1 MPAQASTRKIGP
13 HSVAGASHDKAHG
26 ARKEERPMSQANEQA
41 NKRKVLIVDDH
52 PMICEGIAMLVEHE
66 PDLTVVGKVASAA
79 AALKAIEKLQPDV
92 VVVDI
97 TLQDSSGMELI
108 KDMRI
113 RWPDLPALVFSM
125 HSESF
130 FAARVLHAGARAYV
144 SKKEP
149 PAKVIEAIRNVL
161 QGGLYVSEEMTSA
174 IVQKFVMGQSSNDRS
189 RISGLTDREFQVFQM
204 IGDGLQTREIAEK
217 LHLSIKTVETHRE
230 RIKKKLNLDSATKL
244 AKYAIQWAH
253 IEKGS

>member
-1 MPAQASTRKIGP
+1 MAEPENKP
-13 HSVAGASHDKAHG
+13 EDK
-26 ARKEERPMSQANEQA
+26 
-41 NKRKVLIVDDH
+41 KVLIVDDH
-52 PMICEGIAMLVEHE
+52 PMICEGIALLIEHE
-66 PDLTVVGKVASAA
+66 PDLTVAGKVGSVGE
-79 AALKAIEKLQPDV
+79 ALRAIEKLKPDI

-108 KDMRI
+108 KDMKI

-149 PAKVIEAIRNVL
+149 PGRVIEAIRNVL
-161 QGGLYVSEEMTSA
+161 AGGLYVSEKMTSA
-174 IVQKFVMGQSSNDRS
+174 IVRRFVMGQSNDDRS
-189 RISGLTDREFQVFQM
+189 RVGGLTDREFQVFQM
-204 IGDGLQTREIAEK
+204 IGEGLETREIAEK

-230 RIKKKLNLDSATKL
+230 RIKKKLNLDSAAKL
-244 AKYAIQWAH
+244 AKFAIQWAQV
-253 IEKGS
+253 EKST

>member
-1 MPAQASTRKIGP
+1 MAESENKP
-13 HSVAGASHDKAHG
+13 
-26 ARKEERPMSQANEQA
+26 EE
-41 NKRKVLIVDDH
+41 KKVLIVDDH
-52 PMICEGIAMLVEHE
+52 PMICEGIALLIEHE
-66 PDLTVVGKVASAA
+66 PDLTVAGKVGSVGE
-79 AALKAIEKLQPDV
+79 ALRAIEKLKPDI

-108 KDMRI
+108 KDMKI

-149 PAKVIEAIRNVL
+149 PGRVIEAIRNVL
-161 QGGLYVSEEMTSA
+161 AGGLYVSEKMTSA
-174 IVQKFVMGQSSNDRS
+174 IVRRFVMGQSNDDRS
-189 RISGLTDREFQVFQM
+189 RVGGLTDREFQVFQM
-204 IGDGLQTREIAEK
+204 IGEGLETREIAEK

-230 RIKKKLNLDSATKL
+230 RIKKKLNLDSAAKL
-244 AKYAIQWAH
+244 AKFAIQWAQV
-253 IEKGS
+253 EKST